1 MSGEPVITITGNL
14 TKDPE
19 LRFTQSGTA
28 VANFDV
34 AVTPRNYNKQTQQWE
49 DGDTTY
55 YRCSVWREA
64 AENAAETLRK
74 GMRVIAQGRVSLR
87 KSEGRDGKTYTDL
100 EVQVDEVGP
109 SLRYA
114 RAQVTKAPTG
124 GSQPA
129 QQYTPQAQPQATRNA
144 PAGGT
149 SGDPWAQQS
158 QPTFPDDPPF

>member
-1 MSGEPVITITGNL
+1 MSGEPTITITGNL

-28 VANFDV
+28 VADFSI
-34 AVTPRNYNKQTQQWE
+34 AVTPRTYDRNTNEWR
-49 DGDTTY
+49 DGDPQF
-55 YRCSVWREA
+55 YRCSVWRDA

-74 GMRVIAQGRVSLR
+74 GMRVIATGRVSLR
-87 KSEGRDGKTYTDL
+87 SYENRDGQQRSEL
-100 EVQVDEVGP
+100 SLQVDEVGP

-124 GSQPA
+124 GTPQPA
-129 QQYTPQAQPQATRNA
+129 QQPRAQSARNA

-149 SGDPWAQQS
+149 SGDPWTQQT
-158 QPTFPDDPPF
+158 QPAFPDDPPF

>member
-19 LRFTQSGTA
+19 LRFTSSGVA
-28 VANFDV
+28 VADFSI
-34 AVTPRNYNKQTQQWE
+34 AVTPRTYDRNTNEWR
-49 DGDTTY
+49 DGDPQF
-55 YRCSVWREA
+55 YRCSLWRDA

-87 KSEGRDGKTYTDL
+87 SYENRDGQQRSEL
-100 EVQVDEVGP
+100 ALQVDEVGP

-124 GSQPA
+124 SAQPA
-129 QQYTPQAQPQATRNA
+129 QQPRAQATRNA

-149 SGDPWAQQS
+149 SSDPWAQQS
-158 QPTFPDDPPF
+158 QPTFPDEPPF

>member
-19 LRFTQSGTA
+19 LRFTSSGAA
-28 VANFDV
+28 VADFSI
-34 AVTPRNYNKQTQQWE
+34 AVTPRTYNKQTQQWE
-49 DGDTTY
+49 DGDPQF
-55 YRCSVWREA
+55 YRCSLWRDA

-87 KSEGRDGKTYTDL
+87 SYENRDGQQRSEL
-100 EVQVDEVGP
+100 ALQVDEVGP

-124 GSQPA
+124 SAQPA

-158 QPTFPDDPPF
+158 QPTFPDEPPF

>member
-19 LRFTQSGTA
+19 LRFTSSGVA
-28 VANFDV
+28 VADFSI
-34 AVTPRNYNKQTQQWE
+34 AVTPRTYNKQTQEWE
-49 DGDTTY
+49 DGDPQF
-55 YRCSVWREA
+55 YRCSLWRDA

-74 GMRVIAQGRVSLR
+74 GMRVIATGRVSLR
-87 KSEGRDGKTYTDL
+87 SYETRDGQQRSEL
-100 EVQVDEVGP
+100 ALQVDEVGP

-124 GSQPA
+124 SAQPA

-158 QPTFPDDPPF
+158 QPTFPDEPPF

>member
-19 LRFTQSGTA
+19 LRFTQSGAA
-28 VANFDV
+28 VADFSI
-34 AVTPRNYNKQTQQWE
+34 AVTPRTYDRNTNEWR
-49 DGDTTY
+49 DGDPQF
-55 YRCSVWREA
+55 YRCSLWRNA
-64 AENAAETLRK
+64 AENVAETLRK
-74 GMRVIAQGRVSLR
+74 GMRVIATGRVSLR
-87 KSEGRDGKTYTDL
+87 SYENRDGQQRSEL
-100 EVQVDEVGP
+100 SLQVDEVGP

-124 GSQPA
+124 GTPQPA
-129 QQYTPQAQPQATRNA
+129 QQQRPQATRNA

-158 QPTFPDDPPF
+158 QPTFPDEPPF

>member
-28 VANFDV
+28 VADFSI
-34 AVTPRNYNKQTQQWE
+34 AVTPRTYNKQTQEWE
-49 DGDTTY
+49 DGDPQF
-55 YRCSVWREA
+55 YRCSVWRDA
-64 AENAAETLRK
+64 AENVAETLRK
-74 GMRVIAQGRVSLR
+74 GMRVIATGRVSLR
-87 KSEGRDGKTYTDL
+87 SYENRDGQQRSEL
-100 EVQVDEVGP
+100 SLQVDEVGP

-149 SGDPWAQQS
+149 SGDPWAQQT
-158 QPTFPDDPPF
+158 QPAFPDDPPF

>member
-1 MSGEPVITITGNL
+1 MSGEPTITITGNL

-19 LRFTQSGTA
+19 LRFTSSGVA
-28 VANFDV
+28 VADFSI
-34 AVTPRNYNKQTQQWE
+34 AVTPRTYDRNTNEWR
-49 DGDTTY
+49 DGDPQF
-55 YRCSVWREA
+55 YRCSLWRDA

-87 KSEGRDGKTYTDL
+87 SYENRDGQQRSEL
-100 EVQVDEVGP
+100 ALQVDEVGP

-124 GSQPA
+124 SAQPA

>member
-1 MSGEPVITITGNL
+1 MSGEPVITIIGNL

-87 KSEGRDGKTYTDL
+87 SYENRDGQQRSEL
-100 EVQVDEVGP
+100 SLQVDEVGP

-124 GSQPA
+124 SAQPA

>member
-19 LRFTQSGTA
+19 LRFTSSGVA
-28 VANFDV
+28 VADFSI

-87 KSEGRDGKTYTDL
+87 SYENRDGQQRSEL
-100 EVQVDEVGP
+100 SLQVDEVGP

-124 GSQPA
+124 SAQPA

>member
-1 MSGEPVITITGNL
+1 MRGEPVITITGNL

-55 YRCSVWREA
+55 YRCSVWKEA

-74 GMRVIAQGRVSLR
+74 GMRVIVQGRVSLR

-114 RAQVTKAPTG
+114 RAQVTKTPTG
-124 GSQPA
+124 DTQPA
-129 QQYTPQAQPQATRNA
+129 PQYQPRAQATRNA

-158 QPTFPDDPPF
+158 QPAFPDDPPF